1 MMSFQW
7 DWGDPPDPKFWQ
19 LLSTV
24 AKREPWAIEHGL
36 LAAKISGLIAR
47 GLTLPEEHIEKVSIA
62 GFLHDAGKLT
72 LPASLLQKPKPLT
85 EDEYSQVQR
94 HPSIGARI
102 TAAMHLPSEVIEAIR
117 HHHERFDG
125 RGYPFGKR
133 GEEIPL
139 EGRITAVA
147 ELLSAALT
155 PRWYRPPLTPMQ
167 AVERLQSF
175 AGSSLDPE
183 IVKAAL
189 HQLPKLFGF
198 SSLSSLSHCNEPIPL
213 KRLVQDEEATLW
225 YAVLSF
231 VQQLLAEMEALMGR
245 QFCQTFGNWLNQWL
259 SQRKIPL
266 QFYDLKLVSQY
277 RWWQTIGDLAQFA
290 RTVIGAIHASV
301 AQLVGAPFASKWLDA
316 VRAQLP
322 EQADTVGLRYGLWV
336 WRNDVTSPTAVN
348 S

>member
-1 MMSFQW
+1 MMGFQW
-7 DWGDPPDPKFWQ
+7 DWGDPPDPKSWQ

-36 LAAKISGLIAR
+36 LAAKISGLIA
-47 GLTLPEEHIEKVSIA
+47 GALTLPEGHIEKVSVA
-62 GFLHDAGKLT
+62 GFLHDAGKLI
-72 LPASLLQKPKPLT
+72 LPAPLLQKPKPLT

-102 TAAMHLPSEVIEAIR
+102 TTAMHLPSEVIEAIR

-133 GEEIPL
+133 GDEIPL
-139 EGRITAVA
+139 EGRIAAVA

-198 SSLSSLSHCNEPIPL
+198 SSLSSLSHFNKPIPL
-213 KRLVQDEEATLW
+213 ERLVQDEEATLW

-245 QFCQTFGNWLNQWL
+245 QFCQTFANWLNQWL

-266 QFYDLKLVSQY
+266 QFRDLRLVSQY

-290 RTVIGAIHASV
+290 RTVIGAIHSSV
-301 AQLVGAPFASKWLDA
+301 SQLVGAPFASKWLDA